1 MRIFVTEFADS
12 KKEMERHLND
22 VTEPL
27 IDHLFKLYFLPN
39 HESRN
44 HWCSEIYGFLNWIK
58 KLAGKNK
65 WPTKQQIL
73 DWTYLKWADTLEEK
87 GVIDNEIE
95 TLEYKYNVIIKKNN
109 RMYTEFNYLCG
120 KYFDWLATELSSIG
134 RVSFPKV
141 VNKLNELF

>member
-12 KKEMERHLND
+12 KREVEKELKS
-22 VTEPL
+22 VTMPIIE
-27 IDHLFKLYFLPN
+27 HLFKLYVLPN

-44 HWCSEIYGFLNWIK
+44 HWCSEIYGFLNKVK

-65 WPTKQQIL
+65 FPTKRQIL
-73 DWTYLKWADTLEEK
+73 DWSYLKWADTLE
-87 GVIDNEIE
+87 GSFVDTEIE
-95 TLEYKYNVIIKKNN
+95 TLEYKYNVIIKKNS
-109 RMYTEFNYLCG
+109 RMYTEFNYLCD
-120 KYFDWLATELSSIG
+120 KYFDWLATELSNIG